1 MGSSSSFWTDRTKLR
16 LDRQDPYLH
25 LHFVVVFVRDQERS
39 LRFYVDQLG
48 FGLLVDHTFESGQR
62 WIEVAPPDGTA
73 KLSLIV
79 PKSGSDEE
87 KLIGRFSWVFFL
99 TEDVNSKFKEW
110 RGRGVHFHFPPEQ
123 PAWGGMFTRFEDV
136 DGNSFGLAGF
146 DQATR
151 EVEAQRRALA
161 QKTES
166 ERRAAQ
172 ELEIAKQ
179 VQARLFPQSC
189 PPRRT
194 LDYAGLCVHAR
205 QVGGD
210 YYDFLDLG
218 NGRLG
223 LIIADI
229 SGKGIGAALLMAS
242 LQANVRSQCATAPGE
257 SERLLRSA
265 NQSFYDNTA
274 ENSYATL
281 FFAEYEEDR
290 QRLTFINCGHL
301 PALLLRRDN
310 SVEWL
315 ESTATVLGLF
325 KAWDCVARCCPLNP
339 GDVLL
344 IYTDGVTESF
354 NERGEEFGAER
365 LVEILRQSRLLPSQ
379 AILTSLI
386 EEVRRFSNGEQH
398 DDITVILAKC
408 REVHHGETEMT

>member
-1 MGSSSSFWTDRTKLR
+1 MASLSSFWTDPTKLR
-16 LDRQDPYLH
+16 LDRRDPYLH
-25 LHFVVVFVRDQERS
+25 LHFVAVFVRDQERS
-39 LRFYVDQLG
+39 LRFYLDQLG
-48 FGLLVDHTFESGQR
+48 FSLLVDHTFESGQR

-73 KLSLIV
+73 KLSLIA
-79 PKSGSDEE
+79 PSPGSEEE

-99 TEDVNSKFKEW
+99 TEDVSSKFEEW
-110 RGRGVHFHFPPEQ
+110 RERGVHFHFPPEK
-123 PAWGGMFTRFEDV
+123 PVWGGMFTRFEDL

-146 DQATR
+146 DEATR
-151 EVEAQRRALA
+151 AVEAQRRALA
-161 QKTES
+161 QKAEL

-179 VQARLFPQSC
+179 VQARLFPQTL

-194 LDYAGLCVHAR
+194 LDYAGLCVQAR

-218 NGRLG
+218 DGRLG
-223 LIIADI
+223 LIIGDI

-242 LQANVRSQCATAPGE
+242 LQANVRSQCATALGE

-281 FFAEYEEDR
+281 FFAEYDEEK
-290 QRLTFINCGHL
+290 QQLTYINCGHL
-301 PALLLRRDN
+301 PALLLRSDN

-325 KAWDCVARCCPLNP
+325 KQWDCAAQRCPFNP

-344 IYTDGVTESF
+344 IYTDGVTESS
-354 NERGEEFGAER
+354 NDREEEFGAER
-365 LVEILRQSRLLPSQ
+365 LVEILRKSQSLPSV
-379 AILTSLI
+379 AILSSVI
-386 EEVRRFSNGEQH
+386 DEVRRFSHGEQH
-398 DDITVILAKC
+398 DDITAIVAKC
-408 REVHHGETEMT
+408 RHITV